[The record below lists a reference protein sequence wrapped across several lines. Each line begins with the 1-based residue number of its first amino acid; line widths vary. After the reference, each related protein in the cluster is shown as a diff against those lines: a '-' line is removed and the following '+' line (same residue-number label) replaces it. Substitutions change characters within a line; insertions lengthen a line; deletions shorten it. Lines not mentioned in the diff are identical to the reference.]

1 MSSTQRSKLSD
12 DGTADKPQPSKLN
25 RAMEKSPRNG
35 AGMSIEANVQTSF
48 RVINT
53 AFCFASGLRG
63 TVRMLRLSLMHHA
76 GTARSN
82 ASVRDLFAGNHQSP
96 RTGRGVTRVGSIRNT
111 MSPSANTARSQYSNA
126 SNDSA
131 DSNEQNTGRSRDG
144 ALTPTGGA
152 PTAAGRG
159 MHLT

>member
-1 MSSTQRSKLSD
+1 M
-12 DGTADKPQPSKLN
+12 
-25 RAMEKSPRNG
+25 
-35 AGMSIEANVQTSF
+35 
-48 RVINT
+48 
-53 AFCFASGLRG
+53 
-63 TVRMLRLSLMHHA
+63 MHNA

-126 SNDSA
+126 SNDSG
-131 DSNEQNTGRSRDG
+131 DSNEQNTGRSRGG